1 MNASLISQWQTL
13 TERPLSF
20 VAEHSL
26 AECLTRDV
34 DALQLAALRD
44 TPRFNERF
52 EQLLIGHFKLR
63 PLAQLE
69 PPAQQDLTVLL
80 LADNDFSRLP
90 RLCGA
95 VWHAATLSR
104 EIRGEVVSE
113 YRRLLGDDAFTLA
126 LAHRQLAGAANLLR
140 TPDELIQVI
149 DRDGAACVAAWLE
162 AQPAQ
167 LRAWLL
173 LRLQA
178 PAQEKHPQP
187 GNEQQVT
194 VVHAVARHLTEVNA
208 HE

>member
-113 YRRLLGDDAFTLA
+113 YRRLLGDDA
-126 LAHRQLAGAANLLR
+126 
-140 TPDELIQVI
+140 
-149 DRDGAACVAAWLE
+149 
-162 AQPAQ
+162 
-167 LRAWLL
+167 
-173 LRLQA
+173 
-178 PAQEKHPQP
+178 
-187 GNEQQVT
+187 
-194 VVHAVARHLTEVNA
+194 
-208 HE
+208 